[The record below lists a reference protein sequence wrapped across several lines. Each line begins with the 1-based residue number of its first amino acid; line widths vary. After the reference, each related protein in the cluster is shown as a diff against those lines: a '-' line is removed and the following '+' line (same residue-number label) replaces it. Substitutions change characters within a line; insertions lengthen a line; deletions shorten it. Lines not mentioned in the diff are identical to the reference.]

1 MSNEE
6 TDSKIIVHQ
15 NQIPTK
21 NGTSNNNYNINSKPI
36 KKKKKKKAYDLS
48 QFEVREQIQESFIE
62 TIPLKIRR
70 QDPSYHELK
79 DGKITIGVP
88 PGGEDDNNQNKRRR
102 PLRNRRNIANIDT
115 ANKIGEDESDQ
126 VLIVVPMDDGTNWVR
141 EYDKGEPLQ
150 YIVDDFKE
158 DKRDNLPENTKLD
171 WKFNEDP
178 LDLNAKIESLVP
190 QLQPTVFL
198 DLEMRQKGLDLNLDD
213 EEEEEELT
221 EVAKPFNNPFE
232 VYSFNKYDKSFQI
245 LNFNKEDLE
254 NSEIE
259 KYNLSSSFCNGNNHL
274 YISGGDNSSNENR
287 FWDINLKNNSIK
299 TYNLPNKKKNHS
311 MIYVPNKYIFI
322 IGGNDKKVYYFDTE
336 TKEIYNWGNLNE
348 THIEPSLGLYQNKV
362 IYVFSNNDD
371 KLLVEKTDL
380 TSKKPFWQKIEPKLD
395 DDILK
400 FDQKFSGVSLKKN
413 KFIFLGGDMEKN
425 GNEFNYEYDINRKLV
440 KKSNIKFKKF
450 NLKEKTFLK
459 YNDSL
464 DFVLTDFNK
473 IKPEVLFYKKNKNKF
488 KSFYFNPKI
497 LNNQQDSLNN
507 KLKSSQKFNFDMPKY
522 ESYLQT
528 DYAIYFEN
536 DDDNLSC
543 HDYEVNDYN
552 EKINNKNDE
561 VDIFLNQSVNL
572 QNSKIVKK
580 PKVLKSKKN
589 NKSKLKNSIKESLLK
604 NSKKELNKEPDL
616 NKYKPKLYLPKR
628 IYDNTKYIR
637 PLFIMDNSIIDFSTI
652 SLNPKQTKLNNNSK
666 QTKLDNNP
674 KPIKLENNNL
684 QINLDNNP
692 KPIKLE
698 NNNLQINLDNNP
710 KPIKLDNN
718 EPNEIII
725 EEINTNTNQNLE
737 ENIIKN
743 SNLKKMDDNK
753 NNEDYKYEGSLLKS
767 SIILNNSIGSQKKSA
782 LPMVGDNKS
791 SRNKIASSFIND
803 SKNFNKNELEQRNLG
818 DSINVGMGG
827 KKSE

>member
-1 MSNEE
+1 MNNEE
-6 TDSKIIVHQ
+6 TDSKKIENQ
-15 NQIPTK
+15 NQIPQK
-21 NGTSNNNYNINSKPI
+21 NGTSNNNYDINSKPI
-36 KKKKKKKAYDLS
+36 KKKKKKKPYDLS
-48 QFEVREQIQESFIE
+48 QFEIKEQIQETFIE
-62 TIPLKIRR
+62 TIPIKVRK
-70 QDPSYHELK
+70 QDPSYMELK
-79 DGKITIGVP
+79 NVKITIGVP
-88 PGGEDDNNQNKRRR
+88 PGGEDDDNQNKRRR

-158 DKRDNLPENTKLD
+158 DKGENLPENTKLD

-198 DLEMRQKGLDLNLDD
+198 DLEIKQKGLDLNLDD

-221 EVAKPFNNPFE
+221 DVAKPFNNPFE

-274 YISGGDNSSNENR
+274 YISGGDSTNENR
-287 FWDINLKNNSIK
+287 FWDVNLKNNSIK

-348 THIEPSLGLYQNKV
+348 IHIEPSLGLYQNKE

-380 TSKKPFWQKIEPKLD
+380 TSKKPFWKKIEPKLD
-395 DDILK
+395 DDIVK

-425 GNEFNYEYDINRKLV
+425 GNEFNYEYDINKKLV

-473 IKPEVLFYKKNKNKF
+473 VKPEVLFYKKNKNKF
-488 KSFYFNPKI
+488 KSFHFNPKI
-497 LNNQQDSLNN
+497 LNTQTDTSNN
-507 KLKSSQKFNFDMPKY
+507 KLKNSQKFNFDMPKY
-522 ESYLQT
+522 DSYLQT
-528 DYAIYFEN
+528 DYAIYFDN

-552 EKINNKNDE
+552 EKINNKNDDE
-561 VDIFLNQSVNL
+561 VDIFLNQSMNL

-580 PKVLKSKKN
+580 SKVLKSKKN

-604 NSKKELNKEPDL
+604 SSKKEINKQPDL
-616 NKYKPKLYLPKR
+616 NKKKPKLYLPKR
-628 IYDNTKYIR
+628 IFDNNKYMK
-637 PLFIMDNSIIDFSTI
+637 PLIIMDNSIVLSTI
-652 SLNPKQTKLNNNSK
+652 SLNPKQTKLKDNPK
-666 QTKLDNNP
+666 QIKLDNNP
-674 KPIKLENNNL
+674 KQINLVNNDL
-684 QINLDNNP
+684 QINLDNNQ
-692 KPIKLE
+692 KS
-698 NNNLQINLDNNP
+698 INLDNNDLQIKLENKS

-718 EPNEIII
+718 ESNNIII
-725 EEINTNTNQNLE
+725 DEINPNINQNLE

-743 SNLKKMDDNK
+743 SNLKKSDDNK
-753 NNEDYKYEGSLLKS
+753 NKEDYKYEGSLLKS

-782 LPMVGDNKS
+782 LPIVGDKS

-803 SKNFNKNELEQRNLG
+803 SKNFNKNDIEQRNLG

>member
-1 MSNEE
+1 MNNEE
-6 TDSKIIVHQ
+6 TDSKKIENQ
-15 NQIPTK
+15 NQIPQK
-21 NGTSNNNYNINSKPI
+21 NGTSNNNYDINSKPI
-36 KKKKKKKAYDLS
+36 KKKKKKKPYDLS
-48 QFEVREQIQESFIE
+48 QFEIKEQIQETFIE
-62 TIPLKIRR
+62 TIPIKVRQ
-70 QDPSYHELK
+70 QDPSYFELK

-88 PGGEDDNNQNKRRR
+88 PGGEDDDNQNKRRR
-102 PLRNRRNIANIDT
+102 PLRNRRKIDNINT
-115 ANKIGEDESDQ
+115 QNKIGEDEPEQ

-158 DKRDNLPENTKLD
+158 DKGENLPENTKLD

-198 DLEMRQKGLDLNLDD
+198 DLEIKQKGLDLNLDD

-221 EVAKPFNNPFE
+221 DVAKPFNNPFE

-274 YISGGDNSSNENR
+274 YISGGDSTNENR
-287 FWDINLKNNSIK
+287 FWDVNLKNNSIK

-348 THIEPSLGLYQNKV
+348 IHIEPSLGLYQNKE

-380 TSKKPFWQKIEPKLD
+380 TSKKPFWKKIEPKLD
-395 DDILK
+395 DDIVK

-425 GNEFNYEYDINRKLV
+425 GNEFNYEYDINKKLV

-473 IKPEVLFYKKNKNKF
+473 VKPEVLFYKKNKNKF
-488 KSFYFNPKI
+488 KSFHFNPKI
-497 LNNQQDSLNN
+497 LNTQTDTSNN
-507 KLKSSQKFNFDMPKY
+507 KLKNSQKFNFDMPKY
-522 ESYLQT
+522 DSYLQT
-528 DYAIYFEN
+528 DYAIYFDN

-552 EKINNKNDE
+552 EKINNKNDDE
-561 VDIFLNQSVNL
+561 VDIFLNQSMNL

-580 PKVLKSKKN
+580 SKVLKSKKN

-604 NSKKELNKEPDL
+604 SSKKEINKKPDL
-616 NKYKPKLYLPKR
+616 NKKKPKPYLPKR
-628 IYDNTKYIR
+628 IFDNNKYMK
-637 PLFIMDNSIIDFSTI
+637 PLIIMDNSIVLSTI
-652 SLNPKQTKLNNNSK
+652 SLNPKQTKLKDNPK
-666 QTKLDNNP
+666 QIKLDNNP
-674 KPIKLENNNL
+674 KQINLVNNDL
-684 QINLDNNP
+684 QINLDNNL
-692 KPIKLE
+692 KP
-698 NNNLQINLDNNP
+698 INLDNNDLQIKLENKS

-718 EPNEIII
+718 ESNNIII
-725 EEINTNTNQNLE
+725 DEINPNINQNLE

-743 SNLKKMDDNK
+743 SNLKKSDDNK
-753 NNEDYKYEGSLLKS
+753 NKEDYKYEGSLLKS

-782 LPMVGDNKS
+782 LPIVGDKS

-803 SKNFNKNELEQRNLG
+803 SKNFNKNDIEQRNLG

>member
-1 MSNEE
+1 MNNEE
-6 TDSKIIVHQ
+6 TDSKKIENQ
-15 NQIPTK
+15 NQIPQK
-21 NGTSNNNYNINSKPI
+21 NGTSNNNYDINSKPI
-36 KKKKKKKAYDLS
+36 KKKKKKKPYDLS
-48 QFEVREQIQESFIE
+48 QFEIKEQIQETFIE
-62 TIPLKIRR
+62 TIPIKVRR
-70 QDPSYHELK
+70 QDPSYFELK

-88 PGGEDDNNQNKRRR
+88 PGGEDDDNQNKRRR
-102 PLRNRRNIANIDT
+102 PLRNRRKIDNINT
-115 ANKIGEDESDQ
+115 QNKIGEDEPEQ

-158 DKRDNLPENTKLD
+158 DKGENLPENTKLD

-198 DLEMRQKGLDLNLDD
+198 DLEIKQKGLDLNLDD

-221 EVAKPFNNPFE
+221 DVAKPFNNPFE

-274 YISGGDNSSNENR
+274 YISGGDSTNENR
-287 FWDINLKNNSIK
+287 FWDVNLKNNSIK

-348 THIEPSLGLYQNKV
+348 IHIEPSLGLYQNKE

-380 TSKKPFWQKIEPKLD
+380 TSKKPFWKKIEPKLD
-395 DDILK
+395 DDIVK

-425 GNEFNYEYDINRKLV
+425 GNEFNYEYDINKKLV

-473 IKPEVLFYKKNKNKF
+473 VKPEVLFYKKNKNKF
-488 KSFYFNPKI
+488 KSFHFNPKI
-497 LNNQQDSLNN
+497 LNTQTDTSNN
-507 KLKSSQKFNFDMPKY
+507 KLKNSQKFNFDMPKY
-522 ESYLQT
+522 DSYLQT
-528 DYAIYFEN
+528 DYAIYFDN

-552 EKINNKNDE
+552 EKINNKNDDE
-561 VDIFLNQSVNL
+561 VDIFLNQSMNL

-580 PKVLKSKKN
+580 SKVLKSKKN

-604 NSKKELNKEPDL
+604 SSKKEINKKPDL
-616 NKYKPKLYLPKR
+616 NKKKPKPYLPKR
-628 IYDNTKYIR
+628 IFDNNKYMK
-637 PLFIMDNSIIDFSTI
+637 PLIIMDNSIVLSTI
-652 SLNPKQTKLNNNSK
+652 SLNPKQTKLKDNPK
-666 QTKLDNNP
+666 QIKLDNNP
-674 KPIKLENNNL
+674 KQINLVNNDL
-684 QINLDNNP
+684 QINLDNNL
-692 KPIKLE
+692 KP
-698 NNNLQINLDNNP
+698 INLDNNDLQIKLENKS

-718 EPNEIII
+718 ESNNIII
-725 EEINTNTNQNLE
+725 DEINPNINQNLE

-743 SNLKKMDDNK
+743 SNLKKSDDNK
-753 NNEDYKYEGSLLKS
+753 NKEDYKYEGSLLKS

-782 LPMVGDNKS
+782 LPIVGDKS

-803 SKNFNKNELEQRNLG
+803 SKNFNKNDIEQRNLG

>member
-1 MSNEE
+1 MNNEE
-6 TDSKIIVHQ
+6 TDSKKIENQ
-15 NQIPTK
+15 NQIPQK
-21 NGTSNNNYNINSKPI
+21 NGTSNNNYDINSKPI
-36 KKKKKKKAYDLS
+36 KKKKKKKPYDLS
-48 QFEVREQIQESFIE
+48 QFEIKEQFQETFIE
-62 TIPLKIRR
+62 TIPIKVRR
-70 QDPSYHELK
+70 QDPSYLELK
-79 DGKITIGVP
+79 EGKITIGVP
-88 PGGEDDNNQNKRRR
+88 PGGEDDDNQNKRRR
-102 PLRNRRNIANIDT
+102 PLRNRRKIDNINT
-115 ANKIGEDESDQ
+115 QNKIGEDEPEQ

-158 DKRDNLPENTKLD
+158 DKGENLPENTKLD

-198 DLEMRQKGLDLNLDD
+198 DLEIKQKGLDLNLDD

-221 EVAKPFNNPFE
+221 DVAKPFNNPFE

-274 YISGGDNSSNENR
+274 YISGGDSTNENR
-287 FWDINLKNNSIK
+287 FWDVNLKNNSIK

-348 THIEPSLGLYQNKV
+348 IHIEPSLGLYQNKE

-380 TSKKPFWQKIEPKLD
+380 TSKKPFWKKIEPKLD
-395 DDILK
+395 DDIVK

-425 GNEFNYEYDINRKLV
+425 GNEFNYEYDINKKLV

-473 IKPEVLFYKKNKNKF
+473 VKPEVLFYKKNKNKF
-488 KSFYFNPKI
+488 KSFHFNPKI
-497 LNNQQDSLNN
+497 LNTQNDITNN
-507 KLKSSQKFNFDMPKY
+507 KLKNSQKFNFDMPKY
-522 ESYLQT
+522 GSYLQT
-528 DYAIYFEN
+528 DYAIYFDN

-552 EKINNKNDE
+552 EKINNKNDDE
-561 VDIFLNQSVNL
+561 VDIFLNQSMNL

-580 PKVLKSKKN
+580 SKVLKSKKN

-604 NSKKELNKEPDL
+604 SSKKEINKKPDL
-616 NKYKPKLYLPKR
+616 NKKKPKLYLPKR
-628 IYDNTKYIR
+628 IFDNNKYMK
-637 PLFIMDNSIIDFSTI
+637 PLIIMDNSIVLSTI
-652 SLNPKQTKLNNNSK
+652 SLNPKQTKLKDNPK
-666 QTKLDNNP
+666 QIKLDNNP
-674 KPIKLENNNL
+674 KQINLVNNDL
-684 QINLDNNP
+684 QINLDNNL
-692 KPIKLE
+692 KP
-698 NNNLQINLDNNP
+698 INLDNNDLQIKLENKS

-718 EPNEIII
+718 ESNNIII
-725 EEINTNTNQNLE
+725 DEINPNINQNLE

-743 SNLKKMDDNK
+743 SNLKKSDDNK
-753 NNEDYKYEGSLLKS
+753 NKEDYKYEGSLLKS

-782 LPMVGDNKS
+782 LPIVGDKS

-803 SKNFNKNELEQRNLG
+803 SKNFNKDEIEQRNLG

>member
-1 MSNEE
+1 
-6 TDSKIIVHQ
+6 
-15 NQIPTK
+15 
-21 NGTSNNNYNINSKPI
+21 
-36 KKKKKKKAYDLS
+36 
-48 QFEVREQIQESFIE
+48 
-62 TIPLKIRR
+62 
-70 QDPSYHELK
+70 
-79 DGKITIGVP
+79 
-88 PGGEDDNNQNKRRR
+88 
-102 PLRNRRNIANIDT
+102 
-115 ANKIGEDESDQ
+115 
-126 VLIVVPMDDGTNWVR
+126 
-141 EYDKGEPLQ
+141 
-150 YIVDDFKE
+150 
-158 DKRDNLPENTKLD
+158 
-171 WKFNEDP
+171 
-178 LDLNAKIESLVP
+178 
-190 QLQPTVFL
+190 
-198 DLEMRQKGLDLNLDD
+198 
-213 EEEEEELT
+213 
-221 EVAKPFNNPFE
+221 
-232 VYSFNKYDKSFQI
+232 
-245 LNFNKEDLE
+245 
-254 NSEIE
+254 
-259 KYNLSSSFCNGNNHL
+259 
-274 YISGGDNSSNENR
+274 
-287 FWDINLKNNSIK
+287 
-299 TYNLPNKKKNHS
+299 
-311 MIYVPNKYIFI
+311 
-322 IGGNDKKVYYFDTE
+322 
-336 TKEIYNWGNLNE
+336 
-348 THIEPSLGLYQNKV
+348 
-362 IYVFSNNDD
+362 
-371 KLLVEKTDL
+371 
-380 TSKKPFWQKIEPKLD
+380 
-395 DDILK
+395 
-400 FDQKFSGVSLKKN
+400 
-413 KFIFLGGDMEKN
+413 MEKN

-497 LNNQQDSLNN
+497 LNNQPDSLNN

-692 KPIKLE
+692 KPIKL
-698 NNNLQINLDNNP
+698 
-710 KPIKLDNN
+710 DNN
-718 EPNEIII
+718 EPNKIII